1 MASPVGDSYACPP
14 GSYIAAGRRRFPAN
28 ARISIWGQSNAVGRA
43 EQADISASPLSSD
56 SGLAAFASSGFSRVY
71 IWTGTA
77 YSLLTMSNNQS
88 SAGQF
93 GAEFGLAVRWM
104 RETTSGNL
112 YIDKNAGSG
121 VSITS
126 FAPEVY
132 GYYTLGKN
140 GRTAQNTWLANNG
153 FSGVVDAGFVWIQ
166 GESDAAQTQSW
177 YQARLETILS
187 AAQTDAIIG
196 ANTKRLL
203 MQMATGTASYSA
215 AIAAAKSA
223 IASANPTN
231 TLAPSMPGA
240 GYMKSD
246 NLHQNGRGQVQ
257 AGYNAFELIFNKA
270 HIAI

>member
-1 MASPVGDSYACPP
+1 MATPVGDSYAVAS
-14 GSYIAAGRRRFPAN
+14 GGVIAAGRHRFPA
-28 ARISIWGQSNAVGRA
+28 ASRISIWGQSNAVGRA

-56 SGLAAFASSGFSRVY
+56 AGLSTYAALGFSRVY

-77 YSLLTMSNNQS
+77 YALLTMSNNQS
-88 SAGQF
+88 ASGQF
-93 GAEFGLAVRWM
+93 GAEFGIAARWM
-104 RETTSGNL
+104 RETTGGYL
-112 YIDKNAGSG
+112 FIDKNADSG

-126 FAPEVY
+126 FAPDAYV
-132 GYYTLGKN
+132 YYTRGRN
-140 GRTAQNTWLANNG
+140 WRTAQNTWMSNNG
-153 FSGVVDAGFVWIQ
+153 FSGVVDSGFIWIQ

-177 YQARLETILS
+177 YQTRLETILTT
-187 AAQTDAIIG
+187 AQTDAIIG

-231 TLAPSMPGA
+231 TLAPSMPGS
-240 GYMKSD
+240 GYMKAD
-246 NLHQNGRGQVQ
+246 NMHQNGRGQVQ
-257 AGYNAFELIFNKA
+257 AGYDAFELIFNKA